1 MMAPVQSLRVSD
13 AVRVKEL
20 SDVLEASSLWLLSV
34 LVTVMVV
41 DAVARFESA
50 PLLTVKVLVA
60 EFQVSHDDHVDSRGL
75 NVSVSV

>member
-34 LVTVMVV
+34 LVTVIVV
-41 DAVARFESA
+41 DADGKSVAPA
-50 PLLTVKVLVA
+50 LLTVKVLVSKSQ
-60 EFQVSHDDHVDSRGL
+60 FSHDDHSDARGL